1 MRASAAGKI
10 ADPSSAA
17 SLENNWIVSAIGP
30 RMGRLTAIGWTT
42 ICKRRGGFVEGG
54 RRDEEIL
61 GTRRLERKEVAAKGS
76 FLLDDSNESSKRVY
90 ANLKWNGIEE
100 SKIFATFFYA
110 VFLT

>member
-61 GTRRLERKEVAAKGS
+61 GMRRLERRRKDLS
-76 FLLDDSNESSKRVY
+76 FWTILMNRV
-90 ANLKWNGIEE
+90 
-100 SKIFATFFYA
+100 S
-110 VFLT
+110 VFMLI

>member
-30 RMGRLTAIGWTT
+30 RMGRLTTIGWTT

-61 GTRRLERKEVAAKGS
+61 GTRRLERRRKDLS
-76 FLLDDSNESSKRVY
+76 FWTILMNRV
-90 ANLKWNGIEE
+90 
-100 SKIFATFFYA
+100 S
-110 VFLT
+110 VFMLI

>member
-61 GTRRLERKEVAAKGS
+61 GTIGKEVAAKGS

>member
-30 RMGRLTAIGWTT
+30 SNGSVDRDRLDDDLQATWRFR
-42 ICKRRGGFVEGG
+42 RRGEKG
-54 RRDEEIL
+54 RGDFGDETI
-61 GTRRLERKEVAAKGS
+61 GKEVAAKGS

>member
-61 GTRRLERKEVAAKGS
+61 GTRRLGRKWRRKDLS
-76 FLLDDSNESSKRVY
+76 FWTILMNRV
-90 ANLKWNGIEE
+90 
-100 SKIFATFFYA
+100 S
-110 VFLT
+110 VFMLI

>member
-61 GTRRLERKEVAAKGS
+61 GTRRLERRRKDLS
-76 FLLDDSNESSKRVY
+76 FWTILMNRV
-90 ANLKWNGIEE
+90 
-100 SKIFATFFYA
+100 S
-110 VFLT
+110 VFMLI

>member
-61 GTRRLERKEVAAKGS
+61 GTRRLERRRKDFS
-76 FLLDDSNESSKRVY
+76 FWTILMNRV
-90 ANLKWNGIEE
+90 
-100 SKIFATFFYA
+100 S
-110 VFLT
+110 VFMLI